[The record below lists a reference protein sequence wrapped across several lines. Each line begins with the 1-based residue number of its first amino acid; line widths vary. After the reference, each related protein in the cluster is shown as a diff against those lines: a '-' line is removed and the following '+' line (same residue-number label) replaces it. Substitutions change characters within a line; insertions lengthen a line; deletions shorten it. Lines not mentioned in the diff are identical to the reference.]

1 MQSNKT
7 NSLYDELLSL
17 IESKGQI
24 EIEELIKWAKEKG
37 ASNLVLSALLSELE
51 EKKVVK
57 LIGKW
62 SKSEPLFPL
71 PEKVEIAVSKT
82 KEEKPKI
89 EEKKEIIE
97 GEEKLREY
105 IAKYYSIGELRIRID
120 FDKKV
125 KNIDYVLRKMEE
137 EGLIIWD
144 REIGVITAT
153 QKLLEQ
159 YKKVKSFTEV
169 FS

>member
-1 MQSNKT
+1 
-7 NSLYDELLSL
+7 
-17 IESKGQI
+17 
-24 EIEELIKWAKEKG
+24 
-37 ASNLVLSALLSELE
+37 
-51 EKKVVK
+51 VK